1 MNVENQKF
9 WLARVASRQVFGG
22 GGGSPCETFSA
33 ARYMDDGP
41 PPLRS
46 ATYPYGLPHLGKR
59 QARQVAVGNSLLF
72 FLTTFLR
79 VVAAAGGCGFSEH
92 PQYPTWLCAK
102 DPPSIWQLSPMS
114 WFKKLACATF
124 LSFDQCCLRGVAT
137 KPTTLLL
144 IRMGQ
149 TRAYIRERGNAGR
162 CNHGKGAHKALFGQ
176 EGGVFCTAKAKVYPE
191 GLNKAIAAGVF
202 GFLANYL
209 GVDNLP
215 QEGCPKI
222 FDDFCPKAE
231 LEEVRIQPDYYGG

>member
-1 MNVENQKF
+1 MV
-9 WLARVASRQVFGG
+9 V
-22 GGGSPCETFSA
+22 
-33 ARYMDDGP
+33 P

-46 ATYPYGLPHLGKR
+46 ATYPYGLPHLEQR

>member
-1 MNVENQKF
+1 MR
-9 WLARVASRQVFGG
+9 LSRQLATWMVV
-22 GGGSPCETFSA
+22 
-33 ARYMDDGP
+33 P

-46 ATYPYGLPHLGKR
+46 ATYPYGLPHLEQR

-215 QEGCPKI
+215 QDGCPKI